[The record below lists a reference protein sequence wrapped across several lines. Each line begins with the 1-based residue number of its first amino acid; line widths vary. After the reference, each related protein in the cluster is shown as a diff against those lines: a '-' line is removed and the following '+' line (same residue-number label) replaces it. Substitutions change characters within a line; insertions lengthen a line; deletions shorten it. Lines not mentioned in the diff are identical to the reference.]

1 MRREP
6 SYAMSE
12 LYSAGEQVAAGVY
25 RDVRTGREIRLE
37 VDDML
42 PASLDGRVACYVRVR
57 TRRSEANEPRADAA
71 ITTARLP
78 ERAVV

>member
-6 SYAMSE
+6 SYTMSD
-12 LYSAGEQVAAGVY
+12 LYSAGEQVAAGIY
-25 RDVRTGREIRLE
+25 RDVRTGREIHLE

-57 TRRSEANEPRADAA
+57 TRRVEENEPCTNAA
-71 ITTARLP
+71 ITTARLREP
-78 ERAVV
+78 ANR